1 MDAVTYIKEAMRM
14 CKSSDDN
21 CEHCPA
27 KIEKF
32 CPISLCRT
40 VMNDMH
46 GNEEKAVSIVEK
58 WAKDHPVKTRQSEF
72 LKMFPKANSK
82 IITRLL
88 PCAIDSDMKPLR
100 CAEYGYLSI
109 TCRCDRCRDDYWN
122 EEVTDND

>member
-46 GNEEKAVSIVEK
+46 GNEEKAVSIVEQ
-58 WAKDHPVKTRQSEF
+58 WSKDHPVKTRQSEF
-72 LKMFPKANSK
+72 LKMFPKAEIKDDVLWMCPKYISYDYRPEENCHEISCGDCK
-82 IITRLL
+82 RKFWL
-88 PCAIDSDMKPLR
+88 
-100 CAEYGYLSI
+100 AEVS
-109 TCRCDRCRDDYWN
+109 
-122 EEVTDND
+122 E

>member
-46 GNEEKAVSIVEK
+46 GNEKKAVSIVEQ

-72 LKMFPKANSK
+72 LKMFPNA
-82 IITRLL
+82 
-88 PCAIDSDMKPLR
+88 AIDEDDGILCIRPCYVEEDIGCTGTDGKSCD
-100 CAEYGYLSI
+100 G
-109 TCRCDRCRDDYWN
+109 CRRKFWLT
-122 EEVTDND
+122 EVSDND

>member
-32 CPISLCRT
+32 CPISLSRT

-46 GNEEKAVSIVEK
+46 GNEEKAVSIVEQ
-58 WAKDHPVKTRQSEF
+58 WSKDHLIKTRQSEF
-72 LKMFPKANSK
+72 LKMFPHADL
-82 IITRLL
+82 TRLL
-88 PCAIDSDMKPLR
+88 PCHVEKDKRPMR
-100 CAEYGYLSI
+100 CAEYGYLSAI
-109 TCRCDRCRDDYWN
+109 CRCDRCRDDYWN
-122 EEVTDND
+122 EEVSDND

>member
-14 CKSSDDN
+14 CELYDDN
-21 CEHCPA
+21 CEHCSA

-58 WAKDHPVKTRQSEF
+58 WAKDHPAKTRQSEF
-72 LKMFPKANSK
+72 LKMFPNADL
-82 IITRLL
+82 TRLL
-88 PCAIDSDMKPLR
+88 PCHVEKDKRPMR
-100 CAEYGYLSI
+100 CAKYGYLSI
-109 TCRCDRCRDDYWN
+109 TCRCDKCRDDYWN
-122 EEVTDND
+122 EEV